1 MIMKQIVKKTVLSL
15 ALTCLVPAMAM
26 ADIKIGFLGTLSG
39 PSAANG
45 RDQLEGFQLAL
56 EQLDGKLGGVETEI
70 VVEDDQMKPDVAML
84 GAARLLD
91 REDVDAVVGLTFT
104 HVLMA
109 LQSKIAETNVPFIG
123 TISGP
128 SPTAGAL
135 CKPNLFITSWQS
147 DAPAE
152 AMGKYMQEKGVKTIS
167 TLTPNFVGG
176 KDKVSGVRN
185 TYKGEVLDEIYTP
198 LSQLDFSAELTQV
211 AASDPDGLFIFYPG
225 GLGVAFIRQYSQA
238 GLSGKLPLYTA
249 NTIEGED
256 ADAMGDAVIGAMSSD
271 TWTPGMPGEHTQQ
284 FVEAYRAKHGRTP
297 SAYAAFS
304 YDAMMLLN
312 AAVEAVG
319 GDVSDKK
326 AFVKAIKTADFES
339 LRGNFKFGNNNYPV
353 QDYHIFEIAEG
364 EDGKPEWELVE
375 KSILK
380 DHVDSYAKQCPM
392 S

>member
-1 MIMKQIVKKTVLSL
+1 MLLEKILKKSVLSL
-15 ALTCLVPAMAM
+15 ALACAVPGMAM

-45 RDQLEGFQLAL
+45 RDQLDGFRLAL
-56 EQLDGKLGGVETEI
+56 EQLDGKLGGVDTEI
-70 VVEDDQMKPDVAML
+70 VAEDDQMKPSVAL
-84 GAARLLD
+84 TGVSRLLE
-91 REDVDAVVGLTFT
+91 REEVDAVVGLTFT

-109 LQSKIAETNVPFIG
+109 LQPKIAETDVPFIG

-135 CKPNLFITSWQS
+135 CKPNLFIMSWQS

-152 AMGKYMQEKGVKTIS
+152 AMGKYMQDKGVKSIS

-176 KDKVSGVRN
+176 KDKISGLRN
-185 TYKGEVLDEIYTP
+185 TYKGEIIDEIYTP

-211 AASDPDGLFIFYPG
+211 AVSDPEGVFMFYPG
-225 GLGVAFIRQYSQA
+225 GLGVTFMRQYKQA
-238 GLSGKLPLYTA
+238 GLAGKLPLYTA
-249 NTIEGED
+249 NSIEGED
-256 ADAMGDAVIGAMSSD
+256 VDAMGEAVIGAYAAD
-271 TWTPGMPGEHTQQ
+271 TWTPGISSEYSKQ
-284 FVEAYRAKHGRTP
+284 FVNAYREKYNRTP

-304 YDAMMLLN
+304 YDAMMKLN
-312 AAVEAVG
+312 AAVEALK

-339 LRGNFKFGNNNYPV
+339 VRGDFKFGNNNYPV
-353 QDYHIFEIAEG
+353 QNYHIFEMVEG
-364 EDGKPEWELVE
+364 ENGKPDWKLVQE
-375 KSILK
+375 NVLK
-380 DHVDSYAKQCPM
+380 DHVDSYAAQCPM